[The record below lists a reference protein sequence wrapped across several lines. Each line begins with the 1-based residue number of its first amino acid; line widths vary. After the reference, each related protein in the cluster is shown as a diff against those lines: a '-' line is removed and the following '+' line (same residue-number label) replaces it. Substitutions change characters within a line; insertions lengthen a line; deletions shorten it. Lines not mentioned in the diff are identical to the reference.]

1 LNNQNIYFLFITVTR
16 AAVMGNNNRS
26 TSTVK
31 HAGTGT
37 RRQRFANTND
47 LLGFLELDVRS
58 VPYKIIESPG
68 AGHPEFPFFV
78 PLSFTE
84 RMRKRDWYDPL
95 LLQVL
100 PRSEETSEHEGFSS
114 DPVHDS
120 DAAMVPGLLRKYD
133 SRALLLISN
142 ACPLHC
148 RFCFRRE
155 YPYSSAPAG
164 WESAWQYCDRNK
176 GINEVILSGGDPLCL
191 DPADLEYFTQRVIAI
206 PHVKTLRIHT
216 RVPIADPGRITPAVI
231 DILASINNVK
241 TCIVVIHANHAN
253 ELSGECSYLL
263 TRIKATGVLLLNQSV
278 LLRGINDSVAALRSL
293 STALLDHGILPYYL
307 HQLDRV
313 RGAWHFEV
321 EEKRGKEIL
330 RELRDKLPGY
340 AVPRYVR
347 EVAGEKS
354 KRNLL

>member
-1 LNNQNIYFLFITVTR
+1 MSVTR
-16 AAVMGNNNRS
+16 ETIMENKNKS
-26 TSTVK
+26 TSTEN
-31 HAGTGT
+31 HASTGT
-37 RRQRFANTND
+37 VRHQFANSND

-58 VPYKIIESPG
+58 APYIIIES
-68 AGHPEFPFFV
+68 AKFPFLV
-78 PLSFTE
+78 PVSFAC

-100 PRSEETSEHEGFSS
+100 PRAEESVEREGFS
-114 DPVHDS
+114 D
-120 DAAMVPGLLRKYD
+120 DAVGDHEAQAVPGLLHKYD
-133 SRALLLISN
+133 SRVLLMSSS
-142 ACPLHC
+142 ACSVHC
-148 RFCFRRE
+148 RFCFRRC
-155 YPYSSAPAG
+155 YPLCSTIG
-164 WESAWQYCDRNK
+164 ESAWQYIDEHREV
-176 GINEVILSGGDPLCL
+176 NEVILSGGDPLCL

-216 RVPIADPGRITPAVI
+216 RVPIADPGRITPAII
-231 DILASINNVK
+231 DILSSINNVK

-263 TRIKATGVLLLNQSV
+263 TRIKATGALLLNQSV
-278 LLRGINDSVAALRSL
+278 LLRGINDSIERLRDL
-293 STALLDHGILPYYL
+293 STALLDHGVLPYYL

-321 EEKRGKEIL
+321 EEERGKEICNEL
-330 RELRDKLPGY
+330 REKLPGY

-354 KRNLL
+354 KRPLL